1 MVDEDAMWAALQEDD
16 GRRLAFGSDVWWTE
30 SGVVQKPK
38 PEPQGE
44 KQGEGAPEPTVTT
57 RPANPN
63 GCRNARRG
71 LRKKAGLRKRAQALR
86 ALNPRVV
93 CPGGGGGAGG
103 VPLQAPDAHPRQ
115 RRHVPTLRRRTTS
128 PSLPRQTVPVKHER
142 CLTDVF
148 AQQGRGL
155 PNVEPARAEALL
167 TLMRS
172 VVVEKRWPQGA
183 NLEMGY

>member
-1 MVDEDAMWAALQEDD
+1 MNRQFD
-16 GRRLAFGSDVWWTE
+16 
-30 SGVVQKPK
+30 
-38 PEPQGE
+38 
-44 KQGEGAPEPTVTT
+44 
-57 RPANPN
+57 
-63 GCRNARRG
+63 
-71 LRKKAGLRKRAQALR
+71 
-86 ALNPRVV
+86 
-93 CPGGGGGAGG
+93 
-103 VPLQAPDAHPRQ
+103 RQ
-115 RRHVPTLRRRTTS
+115 RRTLNERDARLAASYPNPGANNLLGSANDLSQLLFEHPMHTLDNVVMSPHYGGVRPT
-128 PSLPRQTVPVKHER
+128 PSLPRQTLSVKPER

>member
-1 MVDEDAMWAALQEDD
+1 M
-16 GRRLAFGSDVWWTE
+16 
-30 SGVVQKPK
+30 
-38 PEPQGE
+38 
-44 KQGEGAPEPTVTT
+44 
-57 RPANPN
+57 
-63 GCRNARRG
+63 
-71 LRKKAGLRKRAQALR
+71 
-86 ALNPRVV
+86 
-93 CPGGGGGAGG
+93 
-103 VPLQAPDAHPRQ
+103 
-115 RRHVPTLRRRTTS
+115 
-128 PSLPRQTVPVKHER
+128 PVKHER